1 MYLFL
6 LKVAPSSIFSLPQSS
21 GLLGV
26 FKVQKITFTTAF
38 VSGTRNLN
46 IIIDICTKKI
56 AYFFRA
62 IGLKTTHY
70 GS

>member
-1 MYLFL
+1 
-6 LKVAPSSIFSLPQSS
+6 
-21 GLLGV
+21 LGV
-26 FKVQKITFTTAF
+26 FKVQKITFTRAF